1 MKWLAVILGVVL
13 AGSGVAVLRML
24 PKVSTGQR
32 PLLRGVALAQIA
44 FGGIAM
50 LLALF
55 GNFF

>member
-13 AGSGVAVLRML
+13 AGSGVVVLWML
-24 PKVSTGQR
+24 PKVSVGQR
-32 PLLRGVALAQIA
+32 SLLRGVAFAQIA
-44 FGGIAM
+44 FGGIAV